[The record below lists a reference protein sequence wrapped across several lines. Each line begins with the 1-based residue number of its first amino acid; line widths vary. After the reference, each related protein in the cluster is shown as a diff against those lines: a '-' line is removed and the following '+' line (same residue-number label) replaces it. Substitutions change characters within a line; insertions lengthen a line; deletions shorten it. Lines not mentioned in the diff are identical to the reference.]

1 MHPGMMQG
9 GGGKPQM
16 MVLNQNTKKEAG
28 WKAQESNIQAA
39 KAVASI
45 IRSTLGPKAMLKM
58 ILDPMGGIVMTNDGN
73 AILREVDVQ
82 HPTAKSMIEL
92 CRAQDEEVGDGT
104 TSVMVLAGEMM
115 GVAEPLLKK
124 QHHPTVI
131 VQGYMEA
138 QKMATEIL
146 EEIAIPIDST
156 NDEIMMELV
165 GASVGTK
172 FVSRWG
178 PMISSLALKAARTVM
193 IKHPN
198 GRVEVD
204 IKRYARVEKI
214 PGGEMSECA
223 VLNGVMF
230 NKDVTHH
237 KMRPDRK
244 NPRVIL
250 LDCPLE
256 YKKNESQTNVEIT
269 KEEDWEL
276 MLMQEEEEVQKM
288 CEEIMKHKPD
298 IVITEKGVSDL
309 AQHFLLK
316 KNIAVIRRI
325 RKTDNNRVAKCTGAT
340 IVNRV
345 EEITE
350 ADVGTKCGTFMVR
363 KIGEEYFTYLV
374 DCEDPKACTVLLRGG
389 TKDVLNEIERN
400 LHDGFAMAKNLLVE
414 PRQLPGGGATEMQVA
429 ARMAERAKQIDG
441 ITQHVVRA
449 VASALEVIPR
459 TLAQNAGSE
468 VVRVITDLR
477 SRHATTDGL
486 HYGLDGDTGAVIDVV
501 KAGILDSYAVK
512 QQVMRSS
519 IESAAMLLRIDQ
531 IVSGVSHQKAKKQT
545 DSNAQGKAEDAKE
558 DEDSVNPIQQLSR

>member
-1 MHPGMMQG
+1 
-9 GGGKPQM
+9 
-16 MVLNQNTKKEAG
+16 
-28 WKAQESNIQAA
+28 
-39 KAVASI
+39 
-45 IRSTLGPKAMLKM
+45 
-58 ILDPMGGIVMTNDGN
+58 
-73 AILREVDVQ
+73 
-82 HPTAKSMIEL
+82 
-92 CRAQDEEVGDGT
+92 
-104 TSVMVLAGEMM
+104 
-115 GVAEPLLKK
+115 
-124 QHHPTVI
+124 
-131 VQGYMEA
+131 MEA

-146 EEIAIPIDST
+146 DEIAIPIDSKS
-156 NDEIMMELV
+156 DEVMLELI

-193 IKHPN
+193 ITHPN

-309 AQHFLLK
+309 AQHFLLTA
-316 KNIAVIRRI
+316 NIAVIRRI
-325 RKTDNNRVAKCTGAT
+325 RKTDNNRVAKCCGAT
-340 IVNRV
+340 IVNRTD
-345 EEITE
+345 EITE
-350 ADVGTKCGTFMVR
+350 ADVGTRCGLFKIR
-363 KIGEEYFTYLV
+363 KIGDEYFTYLV
-374 DCEDPKACTVLLRGG
+374 ECEDPKACTVILRGG
-389 TKDVLNEIERN
+389 TKDVLSEVERN
-400 LHDGFAMAKNLLVE
+400 LQDAFAVTRNLLIE
-414 PRQLPGGGATEMQVA
+414 PRQLPGGGACEMEVA
-429 ARMAERAKQIDG
+429 HRLEEKAKTVEG
-441 ITQHVVRA
+441 VASLPVRA

-459 TLAQNAGSE
+459 QLAQNAGVE
-468 VVRVITDLR
+468 VVRVVTELR
-477 SRHATTDGL
+477 SRHAQGGLMIGIDGE
-486 HYGLDGDTGAVIDVV
+486 TGKLINTKEA
-501 KAGILDSYAVK
+501 AILDSYAVK
-512 QQVMRSS
+512 QQVMRAS
-519 IESAAMLLRIDQ
+519 IETAAMLLRIDQ
-531 IVSGVSHQKAKKQT
+531 IVSGISHGKKAKMGEQQQQ
-545 DSNAQGKAEDAKE
+545 AAKKDDDE
-558 DEDSVNPIQQLSR
+558 DEEIKPLQQLKR